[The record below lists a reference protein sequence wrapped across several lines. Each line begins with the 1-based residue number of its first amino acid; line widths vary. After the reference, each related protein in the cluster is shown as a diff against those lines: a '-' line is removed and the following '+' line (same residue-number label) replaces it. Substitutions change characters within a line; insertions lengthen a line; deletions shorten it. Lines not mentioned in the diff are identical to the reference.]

1 MREPENIQELE
12 TLRPDFIG
20 FIFYEK
26 SPRYVA
32 VADNQGVISGLDSS
46 IIKVG
51 VFVKEPIESLMSL
64 VSEFDL
70 DFVQLHGGED
80 LDYCTEVKKA
90 GIKIIKV
97 FSVKDQLPLEQI
109 HEFEEV
115 VEYFLFDTKTPEYGG
130 SGRHF
135 DWSILKDYNSDKPFL
150 LSGGIK
156 NEDLDEIMKLDI
168 PQLFALDVNSKYE
181 SAPGVKN
188 IELIKELDKAL
199 QINEDI
205 REV

>member
-46 IIKVG
+46 IKKVG
-51 VFVKEPIESLMSL
+51 VFVKEPIESLISL

-80 LDYCTEVKKA
+80 LDYCKEVKKA
-90 GIKIIKV
+90 GTKIIKV

-130 SGRHF
+130 SGLHF
-135 DWSILKDYNSDKPFL
+135 DWSILNDYNSDKPFL
-150 LSGGIK
+150 LSGGIR

>member
-12 TLRPDFIG
+12 TLQPDFIG

-26 SPRYVA
+26 SPRYMA
-32 VADNQGVISGLDSS
+32 VADNQSVISGIDTS
-46 IIKVG
+46 IKKVG
-51 VFVKEPIESLMSL
+51 VFVKEPIESLISK

-80 LDYCTEVKKA
+80 LDYCNEVRNA

-115 VEYFLFDTKTPEYGG
+115 VEYFLFDTKTPDYGG
-130 SGRHF
+130 SGLHF
-135 DWSILKDYNSDKPFL
+135 DWNILNDYNSDKPFL
-150 LSGGIK
+150 LSGGIR
-156 NEDLDEIMKLDI
+156 NEDLVEIMKLDI

-181 SAPGVKN
+181 SAPGLKN

>member
-26 SPRYVA
+26 SPRYMA
-32 VADNQGVISGLDSS
+32 IADNRKTISGIDSS
-46 IIKVG
+46 IKKVG
-51 VFVKEPIESLMSL
+51 VFVKEPIESLISK

-70 DFVQLHGGED
+70 DLVQLHGGED
-80 LDYCTEVKKA
+80 LDYCKEVKKS

-109 HEFEEV
+109 QEFEEV
-115 VEYFLFDTKTPEYGG
+115 VAFFLFDTKTPDYGG
-130 SGRHF
+130 SGSHF
-135 DWSILKDYNSDKPFL
+135 DWSILNHYNSDKPFL

>member
-12 TLRPDFIG
+12 TLGPDFIG

-32 VADNQGVISGLDSS
+32 VADNQGIISRIDTS
-46 IIKVG
+46 INKVG
-51 VFVKEPIESLMSL
+51 VFVNEPIESLFST
-64 VSEFDL
+64 VTEFDL
-70 DFVQLHGGED
+70 DYVQLHGGED
-80 LDYCTEVKKA
+80 LDYCKEVEKA
-90 GIKIIKV
+90 GVKIIKV
-97 FSVKDQLPLEQI
+97 FSVMDQLPLAQI
-109 HEFEEV
+109 QEFEEV

-135 DWSILKDYNSDKPFL
+135 DWNILNDYNSDKPFL

-168 PQLFALDVNSKYE
+168 PHLFALDVNSKYE